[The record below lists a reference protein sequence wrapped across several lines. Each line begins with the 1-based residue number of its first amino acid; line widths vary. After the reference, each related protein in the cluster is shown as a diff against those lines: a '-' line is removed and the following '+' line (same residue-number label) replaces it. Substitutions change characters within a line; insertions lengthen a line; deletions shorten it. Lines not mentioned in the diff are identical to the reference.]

1 MKNNLKIFFAFILGI
16 VLSVT
21 GVVIADGIA
30 ASSVTFDSRQINS
43 TSAGNV
49 QNAIEDLFGYYNN
62 VKSQYE
68 NKIDEYSF
76 SNKIYYGNISPSCN
90 STADYTALNKDIFLR
105 YEAYN
110 NCNSLGI
117 YSMCIIKDSKLK
129 CLYLEDYEVAKTRLK
144 STLNTNDCY
153 ESENGYECTS
163 SPFTCTINKNGYS
176 IECRNSNTIRRC
188 TLTNSG
194 GVCSN

>member
-90 STADYTALNKDIFLR
+90 STADYTTLNKDIFLR
-105 YEAYN
+105 YEVM
-110 NCNSLGI
+110 SLPWEMI
-117 YSMCIIKDSKLK
+117 SFVFLINIAERKKNFQYLKKD
-129 CLYLEDYEVAKTRLK
+129 
-144 STLNTNDCY
+144 
-153 ESENGYECTS
+153 
-163 SPFTCTINKNGYS
+163 
-176 IECRNSNTIRRC
+176 
-188 TLTNSG
+188 
-194 GVCSN
+194 